1 MGGSALSLSKYVL
14 CRQPNLERTAKQT
27 ISVRPNSSCP
37 PRPTELGV
45 GSVKSKIGIDESQ
58 SQDIHTGRALGTKGV
73 QGDTALLC
81 AVKPL
86 KRNCTVLSN
95 RTGWSVLAMRGSIRE
110 SLIPAAKTDGVKT
123 DSIAAVSVT
132 KLYPNEVLSL
142 SKFIVSFLSHARDRV
157 FITSVIECSSRA

>member
-1 MGGSALSLSKYVL
+1 M
-14 CRQPNLERTAKQT
+14 
-27 ISVRPNSSCP
+27 
-37 PRPTELGV
+37 
-45 GSVKSKIGIDESQ
+45 
-58 SQDIHTGRALGTKGV
+58 

-86 KRNCTVLSN
+86 KRNYTVLSN

-110 SLIPAAKTDGVKT
+110 SLIPVAKTDGVKT

-142 SKFIVSFLSHARDRV
+142 SKLIVSFLSHARDRV
-157 FITSVIECSSRA
+157 SITGVIECPSRA